1 MISRPRPLRTCPPVR
16 AAANAAPRANS
27 VSGAAGCADRKILG
41 GAGRGAGEPGAGR
54 CDAASAAFRRGGLLD
69 RG

>member
-16 AAANAAPRANS
+16 AAVNATLAQTA
-27 VSGAAGCADRKILG
+27 VSGAAGCADRKRLG
-41 GAGRGAGEPGAGR
+41 QLGSGAGEPRAGR
-54 CDAASAAFRRGGLLD
+54 CDAASAACCRGGLVG